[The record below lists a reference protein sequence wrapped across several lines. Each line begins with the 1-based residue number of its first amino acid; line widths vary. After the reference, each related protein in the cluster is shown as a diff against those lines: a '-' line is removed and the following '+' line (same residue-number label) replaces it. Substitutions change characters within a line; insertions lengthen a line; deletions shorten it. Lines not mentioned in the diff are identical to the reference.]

1 MPTTNFGLTD
11 QGYLAPSYEELLD
24 SVQDDFLRVFPSD
37 LVLTSNS
44 NAGILSRLIAWR
56 EYEQIQAQQQVYYS
70 AFVSTATGSALD
82 RLGAN
87 VGLPRKVDRPAS
99 ATLTIVTDGEYLI
112 EAGTQFETEDGYI
125 FDLTDDVLTT
135 QKGDTWQAVGNA
147 EAEDTGE
154 ITNVEPN
161 TITIVYNPDESII
174 SVTNPEKASGGQDY
188 EEDPQYRARLIAEN
202 ANQPSP
208 TLNGVRS
215 ALLNV
220 QGVREVNIV
229 ENQFA
234 TADKYGNPPYSVHIY
249 CLGGTKQDIAD
260 CLIEHIA
267 VGITLTGTV
276 ECDAVD
282 AAGNTKQVYFDYATD
297 RPIFVNVKLKTNNEW
312 NVDEGSDYVKET
324 VVDYINSLEMGD
336 TVYLTKLYPQI
347 YAIPGIDDAKIT
359 LGTDKAALSDN
370 DITLDKFEAP
380 SCTTD
385 NVEVDIN
392 G

>member
-1 MPTTNFGLTD
+1 MPTANFGLTD

-70 AFVSTATGSALD
+70 AFISTATGSALD

-99 ATLTIVTDGEYLI
+99 TPLTIVTDGEYFI
-112 EAGTQFETEDGYI
+112 EAGTQFETDDGYI
-125 FDLTDDVLTT
+125 FDLTEDVLTAP
-135 QKGDTWQAVGNA
+135 KDGKWQGTGNA

-154 ITNVEPN
+154 ITNVEPH
-161 TITIVYNPDESII
+161 TITIVYNPDESIL
-174 SVTNPEKASGGQDY
+174 SVDNADKASGGQDY
-188 EEDPQYRARLIAEN
+188 EEDPQYRARLIMEN
-202 ANQPSP
+202 ANRPSP

-229 ENQFA
+229 ENQWA
-234 TADKYGNPPYSVHIY
+234 VPDKYGNPPYSIHIY
-249 CLGGTKQDIAD
+249 VLGGKKQDIAD
-260 CLIEHIA
+260 CLISHLA
-267 VGITLTGTV
+267 VGITMTGTTY
-276 ECDAVD
+276 CDAVD
-282 AAGNTKQVYFDYATD
+282 ATGNTKRVYFDFATD
-297 RPIFVNVKLKTNNEW
+297 RPISVQVKLKTNAQW

-324 VVDYINSLEMGD
+324 VVNFINQLQMGD

-347 YAIPGIDDAKIT
+347 YAIAGIDDAKILIGKSRDT
-359 LGTDKAALSDN
+359 LSAD
-370 DITLDKFEAP
+370 DIVLDEFEAP
-380 SCTTD
+380 SCKTD
-385 NVEVDIN
+385 DVEVDSN

>member
-1 MPTTNFGLTD
+1 MPTANFGLTD

-125 FDLTDDVLTT
+125 FDLTDDVVST

-147 EAEDTGE
+147 EAEDKGE

-161 TITIVYNPDESII
+161 TITIVYNPDESIL

-202 ANQPSP
+202 ANRPSP

-234 TADKYGNPPYSVHIY
+234 TVDKYGNPPYSVHIY
-249 CLGGTKQDIAD
+249 CLGGNKQDIAD
-260 CLIEHIA
+260 CLISHIA
-267 VGITLTGTV
+267 VGVTLTGTTY
-276 ECDAVD
+276 CDAID
-282 AAGNTKQVYFDYATD
+282 ATGNTKRVYFDFATD
-297 RPIFVNVKLKTNNEW
+297 RPISVQIKLKTNAQW

-324 VVDYINSLEMGD
+324 VVDFINQLEMGD

-347 YAIPGIDDAKIT
+347 YAIPGIDDAKILIGKSKDT
-359 LGTDKAALSDN
+359 LSAD
-370 DITLDKFEAP
+370 DIVLDEFEAP
-380 SCTTD
+380 SCKTND
-385 NVEVDIN
+385 VEVDLN

>member
-1 MPTTNFGLTD
+1 MPTANFGLTD

-70 AFVSTATGSALD
+70 AFISTATGSALD

-99 ATLTIVTDGEYLI
+99 TPLTIVTDGEYLI
-112 EAGTQFETEDGYI
+112 EAGTQFETDDGYI
-125 FDLTDDVLTT
+125 FDLTEDVLTAP
-135 QKGDTWQAVGNA
+135 KDGKWQGTGNA

-154 ITNVEPN
+154 VTNVEPH
-161 TITIVYNPDESII
+161 TITIVYNPDESIL
-174 SVTNPEKASGGQDY
+174 SVDNADKASGGQDY
-188 EEDPQYRARLIAEN
+188 EEDPQYRARLIMEN
-202 ANQPSP
+202 ANRPSP
-208 TLNGVRS
+208 TINGVRS

-229 ENQFA
+229 ENQWA
-234 TADKYGNPPYSVHIY
+234 VPDKYGNPPYSVHIY
-249 CLGGTKQDIAD
+249 VLGGKKQDIAD
-260 CLIEHIA
+260 CLIEHLA
-267 VGITLTGTV
+267 VGITLTGTTY
-276 ECDAVD
+276 CDAID
-282 AAGNTKQVYFDYATD
+282 ATGNTKRVYFDFATD
-297 RPIFVNVKLKTNNEW
+297 RPISVQVKLKTNAQW

-324 VVDYINSLEMGD
+324 VVDFINQLQMGD

-347 YAIPGIDDAKIT
+347 YAIAGIDDAKILIGKSKDT
-359 LGTDKAALSDN
+359 LNAD
-370 DITLDKFEAP
+370 DIVLDEFEAP
-380 SCTTD
+380 SCKTD
-385 NVEVDIN
+385 DVEVDLN

>member
-1 MPTTNFGLTD
+1 MPTANFGLTD

-70 AFVSTATGSALD
+70 AFISTATGSALD

-99 ATLTIVTDGEYLI
+99 TPLTIVTDGEYLI

-125 FDLTDDVLTT
+125 FDLTDDVVST

-161 TITIVYNPDESII
+161 TITIVYDPDESIL
-174 SVTNPEKASGGQDY
+174 SVTNPKKASGGQDY
-188 EEDPQYRARLIAEN
+188 EEDLQYRARLIAEN
-202 ANQPSP
+202 ANRPGP

-229 ENQFA
+229 ENQWA
-234 TADKYGNPPYSVHIY
+234 VPDKYGNPPYSVHIY
-249 CLGGTKQDIAD
+249 VLGGKKQDIAD
-260 CLIEHIA
+260 CLIEHLA
-267 VGITLTGTV
+267 VGITLTGTTY
-276 ECDAVD
+276 CDAVN
-282 AAGNTKQVYFDYATD
+282 AAGNTKRVYFDFATD
-297 RPIFVNVKLKTNNEW
+297 RPISVQVKLKTNAQW

-324 VVDYINSLEMGD
+324 VVDFINQLQMGD

-347 YAIPGIDDAKIT
+347 YAIAGIDDAKILIGKSKDT
-359 LGTDKAALSDN
+359 LSAD
-370 DITLDKFEAP
+370 DIVLDEFEAP
-380 SCTTD
+380 SCKTD
-385 NVEVDIN
+385 DVEVDLN

>member
-87 VGLPRKVDRPAS
+87 VDLPRKVDRPAT

-112 EAGTQFETEDGYI
+112 EAGTKFETEDGYI
-125 FDLTDDVLTT
+125 FDLTDDVVST
-135 QKGDTWQAVGNA
+135 QKGNVWQAIGNA
-147 EAEDTGE
+147 EAEDTGA

-161 TITIVYNPDESII
+161 TITVVYNPDESII

-202 ANQPSP
+202 ANRPSP

-249 CLGGTKQDIAD
+249 CLGGNKQDIAD
-260 CLIEHIA
+260 CLISHIA
-267 VGITLTGTV
+267 VGVTLTGTTY
-276 ECDAVD
+276 CDAID
-282 AAGNTKQVYFDYATD
+282 AAGNTKRVYFDFATD
-297 RPIFVNVKLKTNNEW
+297 RPISVQVKLKTNAEW
-312 NVDEGSDYVKET
+312 NVDEGKDYVKET
-324 VVDYINSLEMGD
+324 VVDFINQLEMGD

-347 YAIPGIDDAKIT
+347 YAIAGIDDAKILIGKSKDT
-359 LGTDKAALSDN
+359 LSAD
-370 DITLDKFEAP
+370 DIVLDEFEAP
-380 SCTTD
+380 SCKTD
-385 NVEVDIN
+385 DVEVDLN

>member
-1 MPTTNFGLTD
+1 MPTANFGLTD

-56 EYEQIQAQQQVYYS
+56 EYEQIQAQQKVYYS
-70 AFVSTATGSALD
+70 AFISTATGSALD

-87 VGLPRKVDRPAS
+87 VGLPRKAARPAS
-99 ATLTIVTDGEYLI
+99 TPLTIVTDGEYLI
-112 EAGTQFETEDGYI
+112 EAGTQFETDDGYI
-125 FDLTDDVLTT
+125 FDLTEDVLTA
-135 QKGDTWQAVGNA
+135 QKDGKWQGVGNA

-154 ITNVEPN
+154 VTNVEPN

-174 SVTNPEKASGGQDY
+174 SVNNDQKASGGQDY
-188 EEDPQYRARLIAEN
+188 EEDPQYRARLIMEN
-202 ANQPSP
+202 ANRPSP
-208 TLNGVRS
+208 TVNGVRS

-229 ENQFA
+229 ENPFA
-234 TADKYGNPPYSVHIY
+234 VADKYGNPPYSVHIY
-249 CLGGTKQDIAD
+249 VLGGKEQDIAD
-260 CLIEHIA
+260 CLISHLA
-267 VGITLTGTV
+267 VGITLTGSV
-276 ECDAVD
+276 VCNAVD
-282 AAGNTKQVYFDYATD
+282 ATGNNKKIYFDFATD
-297 RPIFVNVKLKTNNEW
+297 RPISVQIKLKTNAEW

-324 VVDYINSLEMGD
+324 VSDFINQLEMGD

-347 YAIPGIDDAKIT
+347 YTIPGIDDAKI
-359 LGTDKAALSDN
+359 LIGKSKGSLSAD
-370 DITLDKFEAP
+370 DIVLDEFEAP
-380 SCTTD
+380 SCKSD
-385 NVEVDIN
+385 DVEVDLN

>member
-135 QKGDTWQAVGNA
+135 LEGDKWQAVGNA
-147 EAEDTGE
+147 EAEDTGA

-161 TITIVYNPDESII
+161 TITVVYNPDESII

-188 EEDPQYRARLIAEN
+188 EEDSQYRARLIAEN

-234 TADKYGNPPYSVHIY
+234 TTDKYGNPPYSVHIY

-260 CLIEHIA
+260 CLISHIA
-267 VGITLTGTV
+267 VGITLAGSV

-282 AAGNTKQVYFDYATD
+282 VAGNTKQVYFDYATD
-297 RPIFVNVKLKTNNEW
+297 RPIFVNVKIKTNAEW
-312 NVDEGSDYVKET
+312 NVDEGSNYVKDTIVEF
-324 VVDYINSLEMGD
+324 INQLKMGD

-347 YAIPGIDDAKIT
+347 YAISGVDDAKIT
-359 LGTDKAALSDN
+359 LGTDRASLSNN

-380 SCTTD
+380 SCATD

-392 G
+392 A

>member
-70 AFVSTATGSALD
+70 AFISTATGSALD

-99 ATLTIVTDGEYLI
+99 TMLTIVTDGEYLV
-112 EAGTQFETEDGYI
+112 EAGTQFETDDGYI
-125 FDLTDDVLTT
+125 FDLTEDVLTAP
-135 QKGDTWQAVGNA
+135 KDGKWQGTGNA

-154 ITNVEPN
+154 VTNVEPH
-161 TITIVYNPDESII
+161 TITIVYNPDESIL
-174 SVTNPEKASGGQDY
+174 SVDNADKASGGQDY
-188 EEDPQYRARLIAEN
+188 EEDPQYRTRLIMEN
-202 ANQPSP
+202 ANRPSP

-234 TADKYGNPPYSVHIY
+234 VPDKYGNPPYSVHIY
-249 CLGGTKQDIAD
+249 VLGGKKQDIAD
-260 CLIEHIA
+260 CLIEHLA
-267 VGITLTGTV
+267 VGITLTGTTY
-276 ECDAVD
+276 CDAID
-282 AAGNTKQVYFDYATD
+282 ATGNTKRVYFDFATD
-297 RPIFVNVKLKTNNEW
+297 RPISVQVKLKTNAQW

-324 VVDYINSLEMGD
+324 VVDFINQLQMGD

-347 YAIPGIDDAKIT
+347 YAIAGIDDAKILIGKSKNT
-359 LGTDKAALSDN
+359 LSAE
-370 DITLDKFEAP
+370 DIVLDEFEAP
-380 SCTTD
+380 SCKTD
-385 NVEVDIN
+385 DVEVDLN

>member
-1 MPTTNFGLTD
+1 MPTANFGLTD

-70 AFVSTATGSALD
+70 AFISTATGSALD

-99 ATLTIVTDGEYLI
+99 TPLTIVTDGEYLI
-112 EAGTQFETEDGYI
+112 EAGTQFETDDGYI
-125 FDLTDDVLTT
+125 FDLTEDVLTAP
-135 QKGDTWQAVGNA
+135 KDGKWQGIGNA

-154 ITNVEPN
+154 ITNVEPH
-161 TITIVYNPDESII
+161 TITIVYNPDESIL
-174 SVTNPEKASGGQDY
+174 SVDNADKASGGQDY
-188 EEDPQYRARLIAEN
+188 EEDPQYRARLIMEN
-202 ANQPSP
+202 ANRPSP

-234 TADKYGNPPYSVHIY
+234 VPDKYGNPPYSVHIY
-249 CLGGTKQDIAD
+249 VLGGKKQDIAD
-260 CLIEHIA
+260 CLIEHLA
-267 VGITLTGTV
+267 VGITLTGTTY
-276 ECDAVD
+276 CDAID
-282 AAGNTKQVYFDYATD
+282 ATGNTKRVYFDFATD
-297 RPIFVNVKLKTNNEW
+297 RPISVQVKLKTNAQW

-324 VVDYINSLEMGD
+324 VVDFINQLEMGD

-347 YAIPGIDDAKIT
+347 YAIPGIDDAKILIGKSKDT
-359 LGTDKAALSDN
+359 LSAD
-370 DITLDKFEAP
+370 DIVLDEFEAP
-380 SCTTD
+380 SCKTD
-385 NVEVDIN
+385 DVEVDLN

>member
-1 MPTTNFGLTD
+1 MPTANFGLTD

-56 EYEQIQAQQQVYYS
+56 EYEEIQAQQQVYYS
-70 AFVSTATGSALD
+70 AFISTATGSALD

-99 ATLTIVTDGEYLI
+99 TTLTIVTDGEYLI
-112 EAGTQFETEDGYI
+112 EAGTQFETDDGYI
-125 FDLTDDVLTT
+125 FDLTEDVLTAP
-135 QKGDTWQAVGNA
+135 KDGKWQGIGNA

-154 ITNVEPN
+154 VTNVEPH
-161 TITIVYNPDESII
+161 TITIVYNPDESIL
-174 SVTNPEKASGGQDY
+174 SVDNADKASGGQDY
-188 EEDPQYRARLIAEN
+188 EEDPQYRARLIMEN
-202 ANQPSP
+202 ANRPSP

-234 TADKYGNPPYSVHIY
+234 VPDKYGNPPYSVHIY
-249 CLGGTKQDIAD
+249 VLGGKKQDIAD
-260 CLIEHIA
+260 CLIEHLA
-267 VGITLTGTV
+267 VGITLTGTTY
-276 ECDAVD
+276 CDAID
-282 AAGNTKQVYFDYATD
+282 ATGNTKRVYFDFATD
-297 RPIFVNVKLKTNNEW
+297 RPISVQVKLKTNAQW

-324 VVDYINSLEMGD
+324 VVDFINQLQMGD

-347 YAIPGIDDAKIT
+347 YAIAGIDDAKILIGKSKNT
-359 LGTDKAALSDN
+359 LSAE
-370 DITLDKFEAP
+370 DIVLDEFEAP
-380 SCTTD
+380 SCKTD
-385 NVEVDIN
+385 DVEVDLN

>member
-99 ATLTIVTDGEYLI
+99 TTLTIVTDGEYLI
-112 EAGTQFETEDGYI
+112 EAGTQFETDDGYI
-125 FDLTDDVLTT
+125 FDLTDDVVST

-161 TITIVYNPDESII
+161 TITIVYNPDESIL

-188 EEDPQYRARLIAEN
+188 EEDLQYRARLIAEN
-202 ANQPSP
+202 ANRPSP
-208 TLNGVRS
+208 TVNGVRS

-249 CLGGTKQDIAD
+249 VLGGKKQDIAD
-260 CLIEHIA
+260 CLIEHLA
-267 VGITLTGTV
+267 VGITLTGTTY
-276 ECDAVD
+276 CDAID
-282 AAGNTKQVYFDYATD
+282 ATGNTKRVYFDFATD
-297 RPIFVNVKLKTNNEW
+297 RPISVQVKLKTNAEW

-324 VVDYINSLEMGD
+324 VVDFINQLQMGD
-336 TVYLTKLYPQI
+336 TIYLTKLYPQI
-347 YAIPGIDDAKIT
+347 YAIAGIDDAKILIGKSKDT
-359 LGTDKAALSDN
+359 LSAD
-370 DITLDKFEAP
+370 DIVLDEFEAP
-380 SCTTD
+380 SCKTD
-385 NVEVDIN
+385 DVEVDIN

>member
-11 QGYLAPSYEELLD
+11 QGYLAPSYEEILD
-24 SVQDDFLRVFPSD
+24 SVQDDFLHVFPSD

-125 FDLTDDVLTT
+125 FDLTDDVVST
-135 QKGDTWQAVGNA
+135 QKGGTWQAVGNA

-161 TITIVYNPDESII
+161 TITIVYNPDESIT
-174 SVTNPEKASGGQDY
+174 SVTNLEKASGGQDY
-188 EEDPQYRARLIAEN
+188 EEDPQYRARLVAEN
-202 ANQPSP
+202 ANRPSP

-220 QGVREVNIV
+220 RGVREASIV
-229 ENQFA
+229 ENQFSV
-234 TADKYGNPPYSVHIY
+234 ADEHGNPPYSVHIY
-249 CLGGTKQDIAD
+249 VLGGKKQDIAD
-260 CLIEHIA
+260 CLIEHLA
-267 VGITLTGTV
+267 VGITLTGTTY
-276 ECDAVD
+276 CDAID
-282 AAGNTKQVYFDYATD
+282 ATGSTKRVYFDFATD
-297 RPIFVNVKLKTNNEW
+297 RPISVQVKLKTNAEW
-312 NVDEGSDYVKET
+312 NVDEGKDYVKET
-324 VVDYINSLEMGD
+324 VVDFINQLEMGD

-347 YAIPGIDDAKIT
+347 YAIAGIDDAKILIGKSKDT
-359 LGTDKAALSDN
+359 LSADN
-370 DITLDKFEAP
+370 IVLDEFEAP
-380 SCTTD
+380 SCKTD
-385 NVEVDIN
+385 DVEVDLN

>member
-1 MPTTNFGLTD
+1 MPTANFGLTD

-70 AFVSTATGSALD
+70 AFVSTATSSALD

-99 ATLTIVTDGEYLI
+99 TTLTIVTDGEYLI
-112 EAGTQFETEDGYI
+112 EAGTQFETDDGYI
-125 FDLTDDVLTT
+125 FDLTDDVVST

-161 TITIVYNPDESII
+161 TITIVYDPDESIV

-202 ANQPSP
+202 ANRPSP

-249 CLGGTKQDIAD
+249 CLGGNKQNIAD
-260 CLIEHIA
+260 CLIEHLA
-267 VGITLTGTV
+267 VGITLTGTTY
-276 ECDAVD
+276 CDAID
-282 AAGNTKQVYFDYATD
+282 ATGNTKRVYFDFATD
-297 RPIFVNVKLKTNNEW
+297 RPISVQVKLKTNAEW
-312 NVDEGSDYVKET
+312 NVDEGSNYVKET
-324 VVDYINSLEMGD
+324 VVDFINQLQMGD

-347 YAIPGIDDAKIT
+347 YAIAGIDDAKILIGKSKDT
-359 LGTDKAALSDN
+359 LSAD
-370 DITLDKFEAP
+370 DIVLDEFEAP

-385 NVEVDIN
+385 NVEVDID

>member
-1 MPTTNFGLTD
+1 MPTANFGLTD

-70 AFVSTATGSALD
+70 AFISTATGSALD

-99 ATLTIVTDGEYLI
+99 TPLTIVTDGEYLI

-125 FDLTDDVLTT
+125 FDLTDDVVST

-161 TITIVYNPDESII
+161 TITIVYDPDESIL
-174 SVTNPEKASGGQDY
+174 SVTNPKKASGGQDY
-188 EEDPQYRARLIAEN
+188 EEDLQYRARLIAEN
-202 ANQPSP
+202 ANRPSP

-220 QGVREVNIV
+220 QGVREVNVV
-229 ENQFA
+229 ENQWA
-234 TADKYGNPPYSVHIY
+234 VPDKYGNPPYSVHIY
-249 CLGGTKQDIAD
+249 VLGGKKQDIAD
-260 CLIEHIA
+260 CLIEHLA
-267 VGITLTGTV
+267 VGITLTGTTY
-276 ECDAVD
+276 CDAVN
-282 AAGNTKQVYFDYATD
+282 AAGNTKRVYFDFATD
-297 RPIFVNVKLKTNNEW
+297 RPISVQVKLKTNAQW

-324 VVDYINSLEMGD
+324 VVDFINQLQMGD

-347 YAIPGIDDAKIT
+347 YAIAGIDDAKILIGKSKDT
-359 LGTDKAALSDN
+359 LSAD
-370 DITLDKFEAP
+370 DIVLDEFEAP
-380 SCTTD
+380 SCKTD
-385 NVEVDIN
+385 DVEVDLN

>member
-112 EAGTQFETEDGYI
+112 EAGTQFETKDGYI

-202 ANQPSP
+202 ANRPSP

-249 CLGGTKQDIAD
+249 CLGGKKQDIAD

-267 VGITLTGTV
+267 VGVTLTGTTY
-276 ECDAVD
+276 CDAID
-282 AAGNTKQVYFDYATD
+282 ATGNTKRVYFDFATD
-297 RPIFVNVKLKTNNEW
+297 RSISVQVKLKTNAEW
-312 NVDEGSDYVKET
+312 NVDEGKGYVKET
-324 VVDYINSLEMGD
+324 VVDFINQLEMGD

-347 YAIPGIDDAKIT
+347 YAIAGIDDAKILIGKSKDT
-359 LGTDKAALSDN
+359 LSAD
-370 DITLDKFEAP
+370 DIVLDEFEAP
-380 SCTTD
+380 SCKTD
-385 NVEVDIN
+385 DVEVDLN

>member
-87 VGLPRKVDRPAS
+87 VGLPRKVDRPAT
-99 ATLTIVTDGEYLI
+99 ATLTIVTDGEYFI

-135 QKGDTWQAVGNA
+135 QEGDTWQAVGNA
-147 EAEDTGE
+147 EAEDTGT

-161 TITIVYNPDESII
+161 TITVVYNPDESII

-202 ANQPSP
+202 ANRPSP

-249 CLGGTKQDIAD
+249 CLGGKKQDIAD

-267 VGITLTGTV
+267 VGVTLTGTV

-297 RPIFVNVKLKTNNEW
+297 RPVFVNVKIKTNAEW

-336 TVYLTKLYPQI
+336 TVYLTRLYPEI
-347 YAIPGIDDAKIT
+347 YSISGIDDVQIT
-359 LGTDKAALSDN
+359 MGTDKSNLSAN
-370 DITLDKFEAP
+370 DIALDKFEAP
-380 SCTTD
+380 SCATN

>member
-87 VGLPRKVDRPAS
+87 VDLPRKVNRPAK

-125 FDLTDDVLTT
+125 FDLTDDVVST
-135 QKGDTWQAVGNA
+135 QKGDVWQAIGNA

-161 TITIVYNPDESII
+161 TITVVYNPDESII

-202 ANQPSP
+202 AN
-208 TLNGVRS
+208 VF
-215 ALLNV
+215 
-220 QGVREVNIV
+220 I
-229 ENQFA
+229 
-234 TADKYGNPPYSVHIY
+234 
-249 CLGGTKQDIAD
+249 
-260 CLIEHIA
+260 
-267 VGITLTGTV
+267 
-276 ECDAVD
+276 
-282 AAGNTKQVYFDYATD
+282 
-297 RPIFVNVKLKTNNEW
+297 
-312 NVDEGSDYVKET
+312 
-324 VVDYINSLEMGD
+324 
-336 TVYLTKLYPQI
+336 
-347 YAIPGIDDAKIT
+347 
-359 LGTDKAALSDN
+359 
-370 DITLDKFEAP
+370 
-380 SCTTD
+380 
-385 NVEVDIN
+385 
-392 G
+392 

>member
-1 MPTTNFGLTD
+1 MPTANFGLTD

-70 AFVSTATGSALD
+70 AFISTATGSALD

-99 ATLTIVTDGEYLI
+99 TPLTIVTDGEYLI
-112 EAGTQFETEDGYI
+112 EAGTQFETDDGYI
-125 FDLTDDVLTT
+125 FDLTEDVLTAP
-135 QKGDTWQAVGNA
+135 KDGKWQGTGNA

-154 ITNVEPN
+154 ITNVEPH
-161 TITIVYNPDESII
+161 TITIVYNPDESIL
-174 SVTNPEKASGGQDY
+174 SVDNADKASGGQDY
-188 EEDPQYRARLIAEN
+188 EEDPQYRARLIMEN
-202 ANQPSP
+202 ANRPSP
-208 TLNGVRS
+208 TVNGVRS

-229 ENQFA
+229 ENQWA
-234 TADKYGNPPYSVHIY
+234 VPDKYGNPPYSIHIY
-249 CLGGTKQDIAD
+249 VLGGKKQDIAD
-260 CLIEHIA
+260 CLISHLA
-267 VGITLTGTV
+267 VGITMTGTTY
-276 ECDAVD
+276 CDAID
-282 AAGNTKQVYFDYATD
+282 ATGNTKRVYFDFATD
-297 RPIFVNVKLKTNNEW
+297 RPISVQVKLKTNAQW

-324 VVDYINSLEMGD
+324 VVDFINQLEMGD

-347 YAIPGIDDAKIT
+347 YAIPGIDDAKILIGKSKDT
-359 LGTDKAALSDN
+359 LSAD
-370 DITLDKFEAP
+370 DIVLDEFEAP
-380 SCTTD
+380 SCKTD
-385 NVEVDIN
+385 DVEVDLN

>member
-154 ITNVEPN
+154 VTNVEPN

-202 ANQPSP
+202 ANRPSP

-249 CLGGTKQDIAD
+249 CLGGNKQDIAD
-260 CLIEHIA
+260 CLISHIA
-267 VGITLTGTV
+267 VGVTLTGTV

-282 AAGNTKQVYFDYATD
+282 TAGNTKQVYFDYATD

-324 VVDYINSLEMGD
+324 VVDFINQLEMGD

-392 G
+392 D

>member
-1 MPTTNFGLTD
+1 MPTANFGLTD

-56 EYEQIQAQQQVYYS
+56 EYEEIQAQQQVYYS
-70 AFVSTATGSALD
+70 AFISTATGSALD

-99 ATLTIVTDGEYLI
+99 TPLTIVTDGEYLI
-112 EAGTQFETEDGYI
+112 EAGTQFETDDGYI
-125 FDLTDDVLTT
+125 FDLTEDVLTAP
-135 QKGDTWQAVGNA
+135 KDGKWQGTGNA

-154 ITNVEPN
+154 VTNVEPH
-161 TITIVYNPDESII
+161 TITIVYNPDESIL
-174 SVTNPEKASGGQDY
+174 SVDNADKASGGQDY
-188 EEDPQYRARLIAEN
+188 EEDPQYRARLIMEN
-202 ANQPSP
+202 ANRPSP
-208 TLNGVRS
+208 TVNGVRS

-234 TADKYGNPPYSVHIY
+234 VPDKYGNPPYSVHIY
-249 CLGGTKQDIAD
+249 VLGGKKQDIAD
-260 CLIEHIA
+260 CLIEHLA
-267 VGITLTGTV
+267 VGITLTGTTY
-276 ECDAVD
+276 CDAID
-282 AAGNTKQVYFDYATD
+282 ATGNTKRVYFDFATD
-297 RPIFVNVKLKTNNEW
+297 RPISVQVKLKTNAQW

-324 VVDYINSLEMGD
+324 VVDFINQLQMGD

-347 YAIPGIDDAKIT
+347 YAIAGIDDAKILIGKSKDT
-359 LGTDKAALSDN
+359 LSAN
-370 DITLDKFEAP
+370 DIVLDEFEAP
-380 SCTTD
+380 SCKTD
-385 NVEVDIN
+385 DVEVDLN

>member
-1 MPTTNFGLTD
+1 MPTANFGLTD

-70 AFVSTATGSALD
+70 AFISTATGSALD

-99 ATLTIVTDGEYLI
+99 TPLTIVTDGEYLI
-112 EAGTQFETEDGYI
+112 EAGTQFETDDGYI
-125 FDLTDDVLTT
+125 FDLTEDVLTAP
-135 QKGDTWQAVGNA
+135 KDGKWQGTGNA

-154 ITNVEPN
+154 ITNVEPH
-161 TITIVYNPDESII
+161 TITIVYNPDESIL
-174 SVTNPEKASGGQDY
+174 SVDNADKASGGQDY
-188 EEDPQYRARLIAEN
+188 EEDPQYRARLIMEN
-202 ANQPSP
+202 ANRPSP
-208 TLNGVRS
+208 TVNGVRS

-229 ENQFA
+229 ENPFA
-234 TADKYGNPPYSVHIY
+234 VADKYGNPPYSVHIY
-249 CLGGTKQDIAD
+249 VLGGKEQDIAD
-260 CLIEHIA
+260 CLISHLA
-267 VGITLTGTV
+267 VGITLTGSV
-276 ECDAVD
+276 VCNAVD
-282 AAGNTKQVYFDYATD
+282 ATGNIKKVYFDFATD
-297 RPIFVNVKLKTNNEW
+297 RPISVQVKLKTNAEW

-324 VVDYINSLEMGD
+324 VVDFINQLEMGD

-347 YAIPGIDDAKIT
+347 YTIPGIDDAKILIGKSKGSLSADDIV
-359 LGTDKAALSDN
+359 LGE
-370 DITLDKFEAP
+370 FEAP
-380 SCTTD
+380 SCKSD
-385 NVEVDIN
+385 DVEVDLN

>member
-11 QGYLAPSYEELLD
+11 QGYLAPSYEEILD

-87 VGLPRKVDRPAS
+87 VGLPRKVDRPAT
-99 ATLTIVTDGEYLI
+99 ATLTIVTDGEYFI

-135 QKGDTWQAVGNA
+135 QKGDVWQAIGNA

-161 TITIVYNPDESII
+161 TITIVYDPDESIV

-202 ANQPSP
+202 ANRPSP

-249 CLGGTKQDIAD
+249 CLGGNKQDIAD
-260 CLIEHIA
+260 CLIEHLA
-267 VGITLTGTV
+267 VGITLTGTTY
-276 ECDAVD
+276 CDAID
-282 AAGNTKQVYFDYATD
+282 ATGNTKRVYFDFATD
-297 RPIFVNVKLKTNNEW
+297 RPISVQVKLKTNAEW
-312 NVDEGSDYVKET
+312 NVDEGSNYVKET
-324 VVDYINSLEMGD
+324 VVDFINQLQMGD

-347 YAIPGIDDAKIT
+347 YAIAGIDDAKILIGKSKDT
-359 LGTDKAALSDN
+359 LSAD
-370 DITLDKFEAP
+370 DIVLDEFEAP
-380 SCTTD
+380 SCKTD
-385 NVEVDIN
+385 DVEVDIN

>member
-44 NAGILSRLIAWR
+44 NAGIISRLIAWR

-135 QKGDTWQAVGNA
+135 LEGDTWQAVGNA
-147 EAEDTGE
+147 EAEDTGT

-161 TITIVYNPDESII
+161 TITIVYNPDESIL

-202 ANQPSP
+202 ASRPSP

-249 CLGGTKQDIAD
+249 VFGGRKQDIAD
-260 CLIEHIA
+260 CLIEHLA
-267 VGITLTGTV
+267 VGITLTGTTY
-276 ECDAVD
+276 CDAVD
-282 AAGNTKQVYFDYATD
+282 ATGNTKRVYFDFATD
-297 RPIFVNVKLKTNNEW
+297 RPISVQVKLKTNAQW

-324 VVDYINSLEMGD
+324 VVDFINQLEMGD
-336 TVYLTKLYPQI
+336 TIYLTKLYPQI
-347 YAIPGIDDAKIT
+347 YAIAGIDDAKILIGKSKDT
-359 LGTDKAALSDN
+359 LSAD
-370 DITLDKFEAP
+370 DIVLDEFEAP
-380 SCTTD
+380 SCKTD
-385 NVEVDIN
+385 DVEVDIN

>member
-24 SVQDDFLRVFPSD
+24 SVQDVFLRVFPSD

-99 ATLTIVTDGEYLI
+99 ATLTIITDGEYLV

-125 FDLTDDVLTT
+125 FDLTDDVVST
-135 QKGDTWQAVGNA
+135 QQGDTWQAVGNA

-161 TITIVYNPDESII
+161 TITIVYDPDESIL

-202 ANQPSP
+202 ANRPSP

-249 CLGGTKQDIAD
+249 VLGGKKQDIAD
-260 CLIEHIA
+260 CLIEHLA
-267 VGITLTGTV
+267 VGITLTGTTY
-276 ECDAVD
+276 CDAID
-282 AAGNTKQVYFDYATD
+282 ATGNTKRVYFDFATD
-297 RPIFVNVKLKTNNEW
+297 RPISVQVKLKTNAQW
-312 NVDEGSDYVKET
+312 NVDEGEDYVKET
-324 VVDYINSLEMGD
+324 VVDFINQLEMGD

-347 YAIPGIDDAKIT
+347 YAIAGIDDAKILIGKSKDT
-359 LGTDKAALSDN
+359 LSAD
-370 DITLDKFEAP
+370 DIVLDEFEAP
-380 SCTTD
+380 SCKTD
-385 NVEVDIN
+385 DVEVDIN

>member
-125 FDLTDDVLTT
+125 FDLTDDVVST

-147 EAEDTGE
+147 EAEDKGE
-154 ITNVEPN
+154 ITNVKPN
-161 TITIVYNPDESII
+161 TITIVYNPDESIL

-202 ANQPSP
+202 ANRPSP

-234 TADKYGNPPYSVHIY
+234 VADKYGNPPYSVHIY
-249 CLGGTKQDIAD
+249 CLGGKKQDIAD

-267 VGITLTGTV
+267 VGVTLTGSV

-297 RPIFVNVKLKTNNEW
+297 RPVFVNVKIKTNAEW
-312 NVDEGSDYVKET
+312 NADEGSDYVKET
-324 VVDYINSLEMGD
+324 VVNFVNSLQMGD

-359 LGTDKAALSDN
+359 LGTDKATLSDN

-392 G
+392 D

>member
-70 AFVSTATGSALD
+70 AFISTATGSALD

-99 ATLTIVTDGEYLI
+99 TMLTIVTDGEYLV
-112 EAGTQFETEDGYI
+112 EAGTQFETDDGYI
-125 FDLTDDVLTT
+125 FDLTEDVLTAP
-135 QKGDTWQAVGNA
+135 KDGKWQGIGNA

-161 TITIVYNPDESII
+161 TITIVYNPDESIL
-174 SVTNPEKASGGQDY
+174 SVTNTEKASGGQDY
-188 EEDPQYRARLIAEN
+188 EEDPQYRARLIMEN
-202 ANQPSP
+202 ANRPSP
-208 TLNGVRS
+208 TLNGVKS

-234 TADKYGNPPYSVHIY
+234 VPDKYGNPPYSVHIY
-249 CLGGTKQDIAD
+249 VLGGKKQDIAD
-260 CLIEHIA
+260 CLIEHLA
-267 VGITLTGTV
+267 VGITLTGTTY
-276 ECDAVD
+276 CDAID
-282 AAGNTKQVYFDYATD
+282 ATGNQKRVYFDFATD
-297 RPIFVNVKLKTNNEW
+297 RPISVQVKLKTNDKW

-324 VVDYINSLEMGD
+324 VVDFINQLEMGD

-347 YAIPGIDDAKIT
+347 YAIPGIDDAKI
-359 LGTDKAALSDN
+359 LIGKSKGSLSAD
-370 DITLDKFEAP
+370 DIVLDEFEAP
-380 SCTTD
+380 SCKSD
-385 NVEVDIN
+385 DVEVDLN

>member
-87 VGLPRKVDRPAS
+87 VGLPRKADRPAT

-125 FDLTDDVLTT
+125 FDLTDDVVST
-135 QKGDTWQAVGNA
+135 QKGDVWQAIGNA

-161 TITIVYNPDESII
+161 TITVVYNPDESII

-249 CLGGTKQDIAD
+249 CLGGNKQDIAD
-260 CLIEHIA
+260 CLISHIA
-267 VGITLTGTV
+267 VGVTLTGTV

-297 RPIFVNVKLKTNNEW
+297 RPIFVNVKIKTNAGW
-312 NVDEGSDYVKET
+312 NVDEGSNYVKDTIVEF
-324 VVDYINSLEMGD
+324 INQLKMGD

-347 YAIPGIDDAKIT
+347 YAISGVDDAKIT
-359 LGTDKAALSDN
+359 LGTDRASLSNN
-370 DITLDKFEAP
+370 DIKLDKFEAP
-380 SCTTD
+380 SCATD

-392 G
+392 A

>member
-99 ATLTIVTDGEYLI
+99 TTLTIVTDGEYLI

-188 EEDPQYRARLIAEN
+188 EEDAQYRARLIAEN
-202 ANQPSP
+202 ANRPSP

-249 CLGGTKQDIAD
+249 CLGGNKQDIAD
-260 CLIEHIA
+260 CLIEHLA
-267 VGITLTGTV
+267 VGITLTGTTY
-276 ECDAVD
+276 CDAID
-282 AAGNTKQVYFDYATD
+282 ATGNTKRVYFDFATD
-297 RPIFVNVKLKTNNEW
+297 RPISVQVKLKTNAEW
-312 NVDEGSDYVKET
+312 NVDEGSNYVKET
-324 VVDYINSLEMGD
+324 VVDFINQLQMGD

-347 YAIPGIDDAKIT
+347 YAIAGIDDAKILIGKSKDT
-359 LGTDKAALSDN
+359 LSAD
-370 DITLDKFEAP
+370 DIVLDEFEAP
-380 SCTTD
+380 SCKTD
-385 NVEVDIN
+385 DVEVDIN

>member
-1 MPTTNFGLTD
+1 MPTANFGLTD

-70 AFVSTATGSALD
+70 AFISTATGSALD

-99 ATLTIVTDGEYLI
+99 TMLTIVTDGEYLV
-112 EAGTQFETEDGYI
+112 EAGTQFETDDGYI
-125 FDLTDDVLTT
+125 FDLTEDVLTAP
-135 QKGDTWQAVGNA
+135 KDGKWQGTGNA

-154 ITNVEPN
+154 VTNVEPH
-161 TITIVYNPDESII
+161 TITIVYNPDESIL
-174 SVTNPEKASGGQDY
+174 SVDNADKASGGQDY
-188 EEDPQYRARLIAEN
+188 EEDPQYRARLIMEN
-202 ANQPSP
+202 ANRPSP
-208 TLNGVRS
+208 TVNGVRS

-229 ENQFA
+229 ENQWA
-234 TADKYGNPPYSVHIY
+234 VPDKYGNPPYSIHIY
-249 CLGGTKQDIAD
+249 VLGGKKQDIAD
-260 CLIEHIA
+260 CLISHLA
-267 VGITLTGTV
+267 VGITMTGTTY
-276 ECDAVD
+276 CDAID
-282 AAGNTKQVYFDYATD
+282 ATGNTKRVYFDFATD
-297 RPIFVNVKLKTNNEW
+297 RPISVQVKLKTNAQW

-324 VVDYINSLEMGD
+324 VVDFINQLQMGD

-347 YAIPGIDDAKIT
+347 YAIAGIDDAKILIGKSKDT
-359 LGTDKAALSDN
+359 LSAN
-370 DITLDKFEAP
+370 DIVLDEFEAP
-380 SCTTD
+380 SCKTD
-385 NVEVDIN
+385 DVEVDLN

>member
-87 VGLPRKVDRPAS
+87 VDLPRKVDRPAKT
-99 ATLTIVTDGEYLI
+99 TLTIVTDGEYLI

-125 FDLTDDVLTT
+125 FDLTDDVVST

-161 TITIVYNPDESII
+161 TITIVYDPDESIL

-202 ANQPSP
+202 ANRPSP

-229 ENQFA
+229 ENKFA

-249 CLGGTKQDIAD
+249 CLGGNKQDIAD

-267 VGITLTGTV
+267 LGITLTGTV

-282 AAGNTKQVYFDYATD
+282 ATGNTKQVSFDYATD
-297 RPIFVNVKLKTNNEW
+297 RPVFVNVKLKTNNEW
-312 NVDEGSDYVKET
+312 NVDEGSDYVKDT
-324 VVDYINSLEMGD
+324 IVDFINQLEIGD

-359 LGTDKAALSDN
+359 LGTDKATLSDN

>member
-1 MPTTNFGLTD
+1 MPTANFGLTD

-99 ATLTIVTDGEYLI
+99 TTLTIVTDGEYLI
-112 EAGTQFETEDGYI
+112 EAGTQFETKDGYI
-125 FDLTDDVLTT
+125 FDLTDDVVST

-147 EAEDTGE
+147 EAEDKGE

-202 ANQPSP
+202 ANRPNP

-220 QGVREVNIV
+220 QGVREVNII

-249 CLGGTKQDIAD
+249 CLGGKKQDIAD
-260 CLIEHIA
+260 CLISHVA
-267 VGITLTGTV
+267 VGVTLTGTTY
-276 ECDAVD
+276 CDAID
-282 AAGNTKQVYFDYATD
+282 ATGNTKRVYFDFATD
-297 RPIFVNVKLKTNNEW
+297 RPIFVQVKLKTNAQW
-312 NVDEGSDYVKET
+312 NVDEGEDYVKET
-324 VVDYINSLEMGD
+324 VVDFINQLEMGD

-347 YAIPGIDDAKIT
+347 YAIAGIDDAKI
-359 LGTDKAALSDN
+359 LIGKSKDRLSSD
-370 DITLDKFEAP
+370 DIVLDKFEAP

>member
-56 EYEQIQAQQQVYYS
+56 EYEQIQAQQKVYYS
-70 AFVSTATGSALD
+70 AFISTATGSALD

-87 VGLPRKVDRPAS
+87 VDLPRKVDRPAT

-125 FDLTDDVLTT
+125 FDLTDDVVST
-135 QKGDTWQAVGNA
+135 QKGDAWQAIGNA

-161 TITIVYNPDESII
+161 TITIVYDPDESII

-234 TADKYGNPPYSVHIY
+234 TTDKYGNPPYSVHIY
-249 CLGGTKQDIAD
+249 CLGGNKQDIAD
-260 CLIEHIA
+260 CLISHIA
-267 VGITLTGTV
+267 VGVTLTGTV

-359 LGTDKAALSDN
+359 LGTDKATLSDN

-385 NVEVDIN
+385 KVEVDIN
-392 G
+392 D

>member
-1 MPTTNFGLTD
+1 MPTANFGLTD

-87 VGLPRKVDRPAS
+87 VDLPRKVDRPAKT
-99 ATLTIVTDGEYLI
+99 TLTIVTDGEYLI

-125 FDLTDDVLTT
+125 FDLTDDVVST
-135 QKGDTWQAVGNA
+135 QKGNTWQAVGNA

-161 TITIVYNPDESII
+161 TITIVYDPDESIV

-202 ANQPSP
+202 ANRPSP

-229 ENQFA
+229 ENKFA

-249 CLGGTKQDIAD
+249 CLGGNKQDIAD

-267 VGITLTGTV
+267 LGITLTGTV

-282 AAGNTKQVYFDYATD
+282 ATGNTKRVSFDYATD
-297 RPIFVNVKLKTNNEW
+297 RPVFVNVKLKTNNEW
-312 NVDEGSDYVKET
+312 NVDEGSDYIKDT
-324 VVDYINSLEMGD
+324 IVDFINQLEIGD

-359 LGTDKAALSDN
+359 LGTDKATLSDN

>member
-1 MPTTNFGLTD
+1 MPTANFGLTD

-112 EAGTQFETEDGYI
+112 EAGTQFETDDGYI
-125 FDLTDDVLTT
+125 FDLTEDVLTAP
-135 QKGDTWQAVGNA
+135 KDGKWQGVGNA

-154 ITNVEPN
+154 VTNVEPN
-161 TITIVYNPDESII
+161 TITIVYNPDESIL

-188 EEDPQYRARLIAEN
+188 EEDPQYRARLIMEN
-202 ANQPSP
+202 ANRPSP
-208 TLNGVRS
+208 TVNGVRS

-229 ENQFA
+229 ENQFSV
-234 TADKYGNPPYSVHIY
+234 ADKHGNPPYSVHIY
-249 CLGGTKQDIAD
+249 CLGGKKQDIAD
-260 CLIEHIA
+260 CLISHIA
-267 VGITLTGTV
+267 VGVTLTGSV

-297 RPIFVNVKLKTNNEW
+297 RPVFVNVKIKTNAEW
-312 NVDEGSDYVKET
+312 NFDEGSDYVKET
-324 VVDYINSLEMGD
+324 VVNFVNSLQMGD
-336 TVYLTKLYPQI
+336 TVYLTKLYPEI
-347 YAIPGIDDAKIT
+347 YAIAGIDDAKIT
-359 LGTDKAALSDN
+359 LGTDKTVLSDN
-370 DITLDKFEAP
+370 DIVLDKFEAP

-385 NVEVDIN
+385 DVEVDIN

>member
-87 VGLPRKVDRPAS
+87 VDLPRKVDRPAT

-112 EAGTQFETEDGYI
+112 EAGTKFETEDGYI
-125 FDLTDDVLTT
+125 FDLTDDVVST
-135 QKGDTWQAVGNA
+135 QKGDVWQAMGNA

-161 TITIVYNPDESII
+161 TITVVYNPDESII

-202 ANQPSP
+202 ANRPRP

-229 ENQFA
+229 ENQFSV
-234 TADKYGNPPYSVHIY
+234 ADKYGNPPYSVHIY
-249 CLGGTKQDIAD
+249 CLGGNKQDIAD
-260 CLIEHIA
+260 CLIEHLA
-267 VGITLTGTV
+267 VGITLTGTTY
-276 ECDAVD
+276 CDAID
-282 AAGNTKQVYFDYATD
+282 ATGNTKRVYFDFATD
-297 RPIFVNVKLKTNNEW
+297 RPISVQVKLKTNAEW
-312 NVDEGSDYVKET
+312 NVDEGKDYVKET
-324 VVDYINSLEMGD
+324 VVDFINQLEMGD

-347 YAIPGIDDAKIT
+347 YTIAGIDDAKILIGKSKDT
-359 LGTDKAALSDN
+359 LSADDIALDE
-370 DITLDKFEAP
+370 FEAP
-380 SCTTD
+380 SCKID
-385 NVEVDIN
+385 DVEVGLN

>member
-125 FDLTDDVLTT
+125 FDLTDDVVST
-135 QKGDTWQAVGNA
+135 QKGNVWQAIGNA
-147 EAEDTGE
+147 EAEDTGA

-161 TITIVYNPDESII
+161 TITVVYNPDESII

-188 EEDPQYRARLIAEN
+188 EEDAQYRARLIAEN
-202 ANQPSP
+202 ANRPSP

-249 CLGGTKQDIAD
+249 CLGGNKQDIAD
-260 CLIEHIA
+260 CLISHIA
-267 VGITLTGTV
+267 VGVTLTGTTY
-276 ECDAVD
+276 CDAID
-282 AAGNTKQVYFDYATD
+282 AAGNTKRVYFDFATD
-297 RPIFVNVKLKTNNEW
+297 RPISVQVKLKTNAEW
-312 NVDEGSDYVKET
+312 NVDEGKDYVKET
-324 VVDYINSLEMGD
+324 VVDFINQLEMGD

-347 YAIPGIDDAKIT
+347 YAIAGIDDAKILIGKSKDT
-359 LGTDKAALSDN
+359 LSAD
-370 DITLDKFEAP
+370 DIVLDEFEAP
-380 SCTTD
+380 SCKTD
-385 NVEVDIN
+385 DVEVDLN